1 MTLKRRLA
9 MDYDRP
15 TEHATM
21 DDSAEDVGSP
31 TRDEEQLQAGLD
43 YYLENGLF
51 VFTAAFLRK
60 RGYCCE
66 SGCRHCPYQTANCS
80 PPAS

>member
-1 MTLKRRLA
+1 MTG
-9 MDYDRP
+9 DREQP
-15 TEHATM
+15 TASESE
-21 DDSAEDVGSP
+21 DAEVTSRQDAA
-31 TRDEEQLQAGLD
+31 LQEGRD

-66 SGCRHCPYQTANCS
+66 SGCRHCPFEQQ
-80 PPAS
+80 

>member
-1 MTLKRRLA
+1 
-9 MDYDRP
+9 
-15 TEHATM
+15 M

-31 TRDEEQLQAGLD
+31 ARDEEPLQAGLD

-66 SGCRHCPYQTANCS
+66 SGCRHCPYAQL
-80 PPAS
+80 